1 MAKIEVELSEDLK
14 QILDSRTKELGMNAS
29 IYFNAL
35 LLEDITK
42 QQLKETK
49 DLENKIIKEVYE
61 IHKLLEKN

>member
-1 MAKIEVELSEDLK
+1 MSKIEVELSENLK
-14 QILDSRTKELGMNAS
+14 QIVDSRTKELGMTAS

-49 DLENKIIKEVYE
+49 DLENRIIKEVYE
-61 IHKLLEKN
+61 IQKLLEKT